1 MIIQGPFTEKL
12 RRRSKKFFFL
22 YNLLNGASYM
32 CLGETVI
39 ILLALKLNCRDSV
52 VSTLGAMI
60 FYGYAILPLGKV
72 LAARI
77 GAASSQ
83 AVFWVARNFAALF
96 VASSALWYHY
106 GHPMIAMSVLLSGAF
121 VFYGFRAAGVVL
133 TQPLVG
139 NVTTPSERPAFLAIN
154 SACFYA
160 TSLLALLAI
169 SLLLH
174 FYDGIGPLV
183 VIIIAGSILGFTS
196 SYFIKNICETDELKK
211 AASGPF
217 LAGIRTALKNRNVRQ
232 QILSGMTM
240 NLCISM
246 IFPISMLTVKRGYG
260 LSDKSALLYSI
271 VQLIGSVLAAKSTVT
286 ITRIIGA
293 RRMLITIYCL
303 ILFLAL
309 LWLFAPL
316 NPHFLFIAPI
326 FFLIGAANM
335 AQSNAITHYFLQTI
349 PVREQVNATILIS
362 TFSGFLGGLSASII
376 AGLTLDSLTKHL
388 PDLLPI
394 NRYKLY
400 FTIILPILAL
410 GIKVFTRLQ
419 KTTTTEGAASRSKA

>member
-1 MIIQGPFTEKL
+1 MIIQGSFTEKL
-12 RRRSKKFFFL
+12 RRRSKKYYYL

-52 VSTLGAMI
+52 VSTLGAMMY
-60 FYGYAILPLGKV
+60 YGYAILPFGKV
-72 LAARI
+72 LAARV

-96 VASSALWYHY
+96 VASSALWHHY
-106 GHPMIAMSVLLSGAF
+106 GHPTIAMVVLLSGAF
-121 VFYGFRAAGVVL
+121 IFYGFRAAGIVL

-139 NVTTPSERPAFLAIN
+139 NITTPSERPVFLAIN
-154 SACFYA
+154 SAFFYA

-169 SLLLH
+169 SFLLH
-174 FYDGIGPLV
+174 FYDGIEPLV
-183 VIIIAGSILGFTS
+183 IIIIAGSILGFTS

-217 LAGIRTALKNRNVRQ
+217 LSGICNAIKNRNVRQ

-271 VQLIGSVLAAKSTVT
+271 VQLVGSVLAAKTSVT
-286 ITRIIGA
+286 ITKCLGA
-293 RRMLITIYCL
+293 RKTLISIYCL
-303 ILFLAL
+303 VLFLAL

-316 NPHFLFIAPI
+316 KPHFYFIAPI
-326 FFLIGAANM
+326 FFLIGASNM
-335 AQSNAITHYFLQTI
+335 AQNNAITNYFLQTI

-376 AGLTLDSLTKHL
+376 AGFTLDSLAKHL
-388 PDLLPI
+388 PDMLPI
-394 NRYKLY
+394 NRYKLF
-400 FTIILPILAL
+400 FTIILLILAF
-410 GIKVFTRLQ
+410 GIKAFTRLQ
-419 KTTTTEGAASRSKA
+419 KPSLAGGTGR